1 MIAVV
6 TTPLSTSLHRTFLAI
21 FSQSTDER
29 SGVYTCFHT
38 PVDAKNCPISMPYY
52 TVHGVH
58 TNIINRAK
66 WDNNRVYRK
75 RRAHSWTGVDRG
87 RK

>member
-6 TTPLSTSLHRTFLAI
+6 TPPLSTSLRRTFLAV
-21 FSQSTDER
+21 FGQSTDER
-29 SGVYTCFHT
+29 SGVYTFSHT
-38 PVDAKNCPISMPYY
+38 PVDVKNCPISMLYY
-52 TVHGVH
+52 TVYSVH

-75 RRAHSWTGVDRG
+75 RRAHPWTGVG
-87 RK
+87 RVRI